1 MEENKSLQDMIN
13 KYSKDLMEYYRNIKK
28 NNTAVETATVSI
40 SSVNEKETE
49 ETLVEEKNRLP
60 EKNDIEKES
69 DTNIN
74 NTDQQPEI
82 IETNDVTAKELYDE
96 FKKENNKTGFL
107 KVQAL
112 TARQTFPVTNA
123 KVYIIKTFGNDKGY
137 LITTAETD
145 ESGLTPEFELPAVAK
160 EKSETPGSENPF
172 TTYTIIVEHPD
183 FVTMKFENVP
193 VFEDVLSIQ
202 TANMVLKTAATP
214 YELIINVEE
223 EKPDIH
229 NDQGDM

>member
-40 SSVNEKETE
+40 SSVNEKGTE
-49 ETLVEEKNRLP
+49 ETIVEEKNTLS
-60 EKNDIEKES
+60 EENNIEKEP
-69 DTNIN
+69 DININ
-74 NTDQQPEI
+74 NSNPQQENI
-82 IETNDVTAKELYDE
+82 GTNDVTAKELYDE
-96 FKKENNKTGFL
+96 FKKENSKTGFL

-160 EKSETPGSENPF
+160 EKSETPGSEKPF
-172 TTYTIIVEHPD
+172 TIYTIIVEHPD
-183 FVTMKFENVP
+183 FLTMKFENVP
-193 VFEDVLSIQ
+193 VFENVLSIQ

-214 YELIINVEE
+214 YELIINVDEQ
-223 EKPDIH
+223 KPNIR
-229 NDQGDM
+229 NEQGDM

>member
-1 MEENKSLQDMIN
+1 M
-13 KYSKDLMEYYRNIKK
+13 
-28 NNTAVETATVSI
+28 
-40 SSVNEKETE
+40 
-49 ETLVEEKNRLP
+49 
-60 EKNDIEKES
+60 
-69 DTNIN
+69 
-74 NTDQQPEI
+74 
-82 IETNDVTAKELYDE
+82 
-96 FKKENNKTGFL
+96 
-107 KVQAL
+107 QAL

-193 VFEDVLSIQ
+193 VF
-202 TANMVLKTAATP
+202 
-214 YELIINVEE
+214 
-223 EKPDIH
+223 
-229 NDQGDM
+229 